1 VGRRVARGGGGAPR
15 PPPRRRIAPK
25 LEGIRIGDRW
35 AVIFSPYD
43 LSCALEKQNSL
54 ECTGYD
60 RDDAEKIALNVL
72 LYSLHR

>member
-1 VGRRVARGGGGAPR
+1 MNRPAARGR
-15 PPPRRRIAPK
+15 RRRITPR

-72 LYSLHR
+72 LYSLHH